1 MIWDG
6 FITQMD
12 SWLQWNS
19 FLGKKLSLNTGKV
32 YHIFRIII
40 EQVIISYSHMD
51 SDFVTPI
58 LIG

>member
-12 SWLQWNS
+12 SFLQWNP
-19 FLGKKLSLNTGKV
+19 FLGKKLSPNTGKV
-32 YHIFRIII
+32 YQICPIII

-51 SDFVTPI
+51 SDLVTPI